1 MNSSLIKSS
10 HSTQIESADLYR
22 RVAEVLRE
30 SRTQLARAINTAVV
44 RTYWEVGRI
53 IVEDEQ
59 KGEHRAE
66 YGKQVLIELSNRL
79 MQEFGEGF
87 TVRGLTFMRQ
97 FYIAFPIWNAVRS
110 KLSWSHYTDFTYLS
124 TEEELRAEILQI
136 QESTTE
142 LK

>member
-1 MNSSLIKSS
+1 MSSSITKSS
-10 HSTQIESADLYR
+10 HETQIESVELYQR
-22 RVAEVLRE
+22 IAAVLHEARMHLV
-30 SRTQLARAINTAVV
+30 RTVNSAVV